1 MHIIE
6 VRNDILKLA
15 YSPFKNGILLSDFL
29 LVSEGSKSILAQVI
43 GIESSQERDTN
54 IATLKGCLSVDE
66 TGKINAY
73 IGFTPSTN
81 ADISP
86 VSQEQVISMLCDQ
99 DNQVIWGYLA
109 QHDSVLFKT
118 QQELLKN
125 KPLILMD
132 DYANYNVIANNLV
145 YSNCKLGD
153 KTVLVDFDG
162 NLKIDNAYYVKLGED
177 FKFPLSYH
185 TLNYIYENDLKGES
199 LSTQAVVQDI
209 IIELQEYILTL
220 QEGFLP
226 FSTIKNVIYAQY
238 EENKIPELMLF
249 KNKFVKYAQQGIFA
263 ESQDEFNFLNET
275 IKENQIIVIDATEL
289 EPVWHRL
296 LLNYLAKG
304 INSNC
309 FFIAKLENDNSNK
322 KTILDIYNNRT
333 INPILISNYSHEFM
347 NVMKSIAKNLIL
359 FPPIKAIS
367 DFATYS
373 SFMQK
378 LSRDEYVVCG
388 EDTLYLSFL
397 VKLTYINTN
406 MAPEYIEEQIQQ
418 DVDKLYRAGAQK
430 SNTAVNI
437 QENILTDQTYQSAQT
452 PVYEQQQSQQTATT
466 PQFADEDDSITD
478 EDLDFLDELDSL
490 ENNEEQT
497 AEDITEEPIQP
508 VYQEETEPEQ
518 VQTDYYSENQI
529 DDFEDDDIIDPL
541 QESPIHNQLDEQ
553 PENYP
558 YSVEN
563 KNNFEQETIPTEEPN
578 IEESPIITAQP
589 IPVYTVPELEP
600 EESLEF
606 NEGNFVYHEKYGKGA
621 IEKILTYGSKTLL
634 SIEFEEVGR
643 RLLDPNIAGLKQI

>member
-430 SNTAVNI
+430 SNAAVNV
-437 QENILTDQTYQSAQT
+437 QENILTDEQTYQSAQM
-452 PVYEQQQSQQTATT
+452 PVYEQQQTATT
-466 PQFADEDDSITD
+466 TQFVDEDDTITD

-490 ENNEEQT
+490 ESNEEQT

-508 VYQEETEPEQ
+508 VYQEETETEPEQ